1 MHNINTLAVKRVE
14 YCRLQQRISKG
25 GFSQTKN
32 HGKDSTSFRLDKYIL
47 RFPRTW
53 NT

>member
-1 MHNINTLAVKRVE
+1 MHNRNTPAVKRVE

-32 HGKDSTSFRLDKYIL
+32 HGKDSTSCRLDKYFL
-47 RFPRTW
+47 SSPRTW